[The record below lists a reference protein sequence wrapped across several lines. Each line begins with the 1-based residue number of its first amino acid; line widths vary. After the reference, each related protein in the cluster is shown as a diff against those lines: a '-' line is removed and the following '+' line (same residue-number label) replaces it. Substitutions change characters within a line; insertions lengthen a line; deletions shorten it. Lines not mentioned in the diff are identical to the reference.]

1 MRLHHVLAEPL
12 APRDVALVSSLPL
25 RDGPASSAPRSGGQV
40 ADRSDQGDL
49 RGYFERLRQA
59 TEEAPRAAQLAR
71 EAAEA
76 AARAEALAAERGS
89 LQRLLE
95 GYLGGP
101 EAASKP
107 SSRDARNV
115 LTNHILK
122 AFPELMARKAAD
134 IGPADLRPVFARLID
149 AGKAA
154 QLAATTRPRNVARD
168 SATGS
173 RTVVH

>member
-1 MRLHHVLAEPL
+1 MPHNWPVKLPKLQPG
-12 APRDVALVSSLPL
+12 PRRWQRSAVAC
-25 RDGPASSAPRSGGQV
+25 SAC
-40 ADRSDQGDL
+40 
-49 RGYFERLRQA
+49 
-59 TEEAPRAAQLAR
+59 
-71 EAAEA
+71 
-76 AARAEALAAERGS
+76 
-89 LQRLLE
+89 LE

-173 RTVVH
+173 CTVVH